1 MYTYSEYKSEKIV
14 FFVTIRDSNFI
25 LQKCLNEFLVRWFLM
40 KKERKFNVY
49 DLGFKEVCTKIL
61 TLIFYNT
68 LLQLG
73 NKLLVSG
80 SGLFFLVYVLI
91 RVSLGN
97 LQTLTAVRWQ
107 DSMSQNCVDFFR
119 ICGELQKKVI

>member
-40 KKERKFNVY
+40 KKERKFNIY

-61 TLIFYNT
+61 TLIFCNT

-80 SGLFFLVYVLI
+80 SGLFFWY
-91 RVSLGN
+91 
-97 LQTLTAVRWQ
+97 
-107 DSMSQNCVDFFR
+107 MC
-119 ICGELQKKVI
+119 

>member
-1 MYTYSEYKSEKIV
+1 
-14 FFVTIRDSNFI
+14 
-25 LQKCLNEFLVRWFLM
+25 M
-40 KKERKFNVY
+40 KKERKFNIY

-61 TLIFYNT
+61 TLIFFYNT

-91 RVSLGN
+91 RVSSEEFANPNSCKMAGFNVTKL
-97 LQTLTAVRWQ
+97 
-107 DSMSQNCVDFFR
+107 C
-119 ICGELQKKVI
+119 

>member
-1 MYTYSEYKSEKIV
+1 MTLGLRR
-14 FFVTIRDSNFI
+14 FA
-25 LQKCLNEFLVRWFLM
+25 QKFSH
-40 KKERKFNVY
+40 
-49 DLGFKEVCTKIL
+49 
-61 TLIFYNT
+61 FYHT

-107 DSMSQNCVDFFR
+107 DSMAQNCVDFFR
-119 ICGELQKKVI
+119 ICGELQKKYYLALYVLRFLPLFISAHGLMHDVKH

>member
-1 MYTYSEYKSEKIV
+1 M
-14 FFVTIRDSNFI
+14 
-25 LQKCLNEFLVRWFLM
+25 NEFLVRWFLM
-40 KKERKFNVY
+40 KKKRKLNIY

-61 TLIFYNT
+61 TLIFFIT
-68 LLQLG
+68 LG

-97 LQTLTAVRWQ
+97 LQTLTAARWQ
-107 DSMSQNCVDFFR
+107 DSMSQNCVDFLR
-119 ICGELQKKVI
+119 ICGELQKKIII